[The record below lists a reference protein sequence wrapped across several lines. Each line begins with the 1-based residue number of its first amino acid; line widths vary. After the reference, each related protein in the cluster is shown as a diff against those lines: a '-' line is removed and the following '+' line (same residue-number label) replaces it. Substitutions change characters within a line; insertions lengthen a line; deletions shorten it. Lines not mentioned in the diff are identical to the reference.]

1 MKICLL
7 SNTFPPDV
15 GGLAISAQRNA
26 QNLSAAGQEVHVVAP
41 SESLPPGSWQ
51 AERDGAITIHRLGA
65 HPRLRQTLTEWF
77 ELTAELDRA
86 ERFDLFHGHFV
97 SYAGY
102 VAALL
107 ARYRGVKSVVSAR
120 GNDIDVMPFDYRRAV
135 FVLKALEW
143 ADAIVAVTQ
152 EMVQKTA
159 ALSGREDIRLIH
171 NGVDASMFA
180 PQEPNQALRTSLGLD
195 KRPVI
200 GFIGEARAK
209 KGLGRLLRVYPRL
222 YTRIPSQLLFVGG
235 VRKDDKAMI
244 KFFQRQHP
252 DLPLRLVSPQSHEK
266 MPQYYALC
274 DLVVLPSLRD
284 GLPNTLLEA
293 MACGRPVVASAVG
306 GMVDALTDGR
316 DGVLLPVR
324 DDDAWVN
331 TLERLLMDSQTCQ
344 ELGAA
349 ARHTVTTRFTVER
362 ELNSWLALYQEL
374 LSPATERK
382 PPTNSRQTAPR

>member
-1 MKICLL
+1 
-7 SNTFPPDV
+7 
-15 GGLAISAQRNA
+15 
-26 QNLSAAGQEVHVVAP
+26 
-41 SESLPPGSWQ
+41 
-51 AERDGAITIHRLGA
+51 
-65 HPRLRQTLTEWF
+65 
-77 ELTAELDRA
+77 
-86 ERFDLFHGHFV
+86 
-97 SYAGY
+97 
-102 VAALL
+102 
-107 ARYRGVKSVVSAR
+107 VVSAR

-152 EMVQKTA
+152 EMAQKTA

-171 NGVDASMFA
+171 NGVDASLFA
-180 PQEPNQALRTSLGLD
+180 PQEPNQALRRSLGLD

-222 YTRIPSQLLFVGG
+222 YTRIPSQMLFVGG
-235 VRKDDKAMI
+235 VRKDDKAMV

-252 DLPLRLVSPQSHEK
+252 DLPLHLVSPQAHDK

-306 GMVDALTDGR
+306 GMVDVLTDGR
-316 DGVLLPVR
+316 DGVLLPAR

-331 TLERLLMDSQTCQ
+331 TLERVLMDSQTCQ

-382 PPTNSRQTAPR
+382 PPTSSRQTAPR